1 MIRLVI
7 LLGAAAALTACVGPK
22 PYEVMPVST
31 YQWQQRQDRIQRE
44 ETERLNRCE
53 TMNKQSERY
62 ARECQRPGG
71 APQ

>member
-1 MIRLVI
+1 VIRALTI
-7 LLGAAAALTACVGPK
+7 LTVASTLTACATPA
-22 PYEVMPVST
+22 PYDPMPVST

>member
-1 MIRLVI
+1 MIRFAV
-7 LLGAAAALTACVGPK
+7 LLALACATTACAAAQ
-22 PYEVMPVST
+22 PYEPLPVSP
-31 YQWQQRQDRIQRE
+31 YQWQQRQDRIQRA

-53 TMNKQSERY
+53 TMNQQSERY